1 MTNEQNNNFCEY
13 IKNMNTYGKDCCAIY
28 SYNGMSH
35 KCDCLG
41 DIRLIII
48 PVRVQFKTLNKN
60 EYYNLLLKPKKNEIS
75 WEPRCVCKN
84 KYPMECLKVFE
95 QFGLK
100 IIDNNTLRNPI
111 LDK

>member
-1 MTNEQNNNFCEY
+1 MTEEQNRNLYEY
-13 IKNMNTYGKDCCAIY
+13 LKGNTYSKDY
-28 SYNGMSH
+28 FVDYLYNGISH

-41 DIRLIII
+41 DIRLVII
-48 PVRVQFKTLNKN
+48 PAHVEFKN
-60 EYYNLLLKPKKNEIS
+60 EYIGCFNLLLKPKKNEIS
-75 WEPRCVCKN
+75 WEPKFNCKA

-100 IIDNNTLRNPI
+100 VIDNDTLRNTI

>member
-1 MTNEQNNNFCEY
+1 MTNEQSNNFCEY
-13 IKNMNTYGKDCCAIY
+13 IKNMNTHSKDCCVIY
-28 SYNGMSH
+28 SYDGMKH
-35 KCDCLG
+35 KCDSWG

-48 PVRVQFKTLNKN
+48 PVRVQFKKLNKN

-75 WEPRCVCKN
+75 WEPRCVCKT

-100 IIDNNTLRNPI
+100 VIDNDTLRNPI